1 MHVHMSYAKES
12 TFLKALL
19 EELNDVGACL
29 GALDL
34 ALVFENGQAR
44 DCKVDLRLEFVG
56 LEVVF
61 SKKKIEFLSHAG
73 AYSSDE

>member
-1 MHVHMSYAKES
+1 MLNAKES
-12 TFLKALL
+12 TFLTALL

-34 ALVFENGQAR
+34 ALVFENGQSR
-44 DCKVDLRLEFVG
+44 DCEIDLRLEFVG

-61 SKKKIEFLSHAG
+61 SKQKIEFLSHAH
-73 AYSSDE
+73 ACSSGE

>member
-1 MHVHMSYAKES
+1 MLNAKES

-19 EELNDVGACL
+19 EELNDVGTCL

-61 SKKKIEFLSHAG
+61 SKKIIEFLSHAD
-73 AYSSDE
+73 A